1 VTYVHDGDGLLT
13 RGTEVL
19 DHVLDE
25 HGTLSDLAL
34 WERVSLM
41 RDEGGGEWRKA
52 HTGDDLDIVAGNQ
65 LDLLLA
71 FRRHG
76 DDICGVDELIS

>member
-13 RGTEVL
+13 RATEII

-25 HGTLSDLAL
+25 HGTLNDLTL
-34 WERVSLM
+34 WECVSSM
-41 RDEGGGEWRKA
+41 RDEGGGECWKT
-52 HTGDDLDIVAGNQ
+52 HTGHDLNIVAGNQ

-71 FRRHG
+71 LGRHG
-76 DDICGVDELIS
+76 DDICGVDEVVS